1 MSGVKIPASV
11 EALYAL
17 IFAVC
22 VLVALFLLT
31 SCGHSEAPLDAGPT
45 VRGESVVFPKDVVGG
60 AARLTI
66 EKVEASTERDLVL
79 PARLTWD
86 EERTV
91 RVFPP
96 FAGRVTRMIGHP
108 GDRVSVGS
116 PLAEMM
122 SPDFGQ
128 AQADARKAQA
138 ALGLAAQALERQK
151 ELNAHG
157 VTSAKDLQQAQADEA
172 SARAESDRAVGRL
185 SAYGHGVV
193 GNNLFVLKSP
203 TAGVVVERHLNPGQ
217 ELRPDQPGDPLFVIT
232 DPTHLWVTIDAGEA
246 DLATLKLGMPLAITS
261 NQLPDETFDGRLA
274 QISDFIDPN
283 SRTLKLRGE
292 VPNPDRAL
300 KGEMFVQAHLRIPKS
315 EFPTVNAKA
324 VYLSGTHSYVF
335 IRDTADIFTR
345 RAVKVGRQLDGRVP
359 VYAGLKEGEDVVVA
373 GNLLLDQILANAPP
387 QGEKTANQ

>member
-1 MSGVKIPASV
+1 MNGVKIPASV

-17 IFAVC
+17 IFAIC

-31 SCGHSEAPLDAGPT
+31 SCGHGEAPPDVGPT
-45 VRGESVVFPKDVVGG
+45 ARGESVVFPKEAASA
-60 AARLTI
+60 AARLGI
-66 EKVEASTERDLVL
+66 EKVEAPMERDLVL
-79 PARLTWD
+79 PARITWD

-96 FAGRVTRMIGHP
+96 FAGRVTRMIARP
-108 GDRVSVGS
+108 GDRVSAGS

-138 ALGLAAQALERQK
+138 ALSLATQALGRQQ

-157 VTSAKDLQQAQADEA
+157 VTSAKDLQQAQADEQ
-172 SARAESDRAVGRL
+172 SARAEADRAVGRL
-185 SAYGHGVV
+185 SAYGHDVAA
-193 GNNLFVLKSP
+193 NNLFVLKSP

-232 DPTHLWVTIDAGEA
+232 DPTHLWVSIDAGES
-246 DLATLKLGMPLAITS
+246 DLSALKLGMPLVITS
-261 NQLPDETFDGRLA
+261 NQIPDSTFNGTLT

-292 VPNPDRAL
+292 VPNADRAL
-300 KGEMFVQAHLRIPKS
+300 KGEMYVQARIRIPRG

-335 IRDTADIFTR
+335 VRDSAEVFTR
-345 RAVKVGRQLDGRVP
+345 RAVKTGRQADGRVTI
-359 VYAGLKEGEDVVVA
+359 YAGLKEGEEVVVS

-387 QGEKTANQ
+387 QGEKTAKQ